1 MIKIVKLLLFLVF
14 LIKKL
19 YTFFI
24 KTLLNA
30 ILSNAENRKKKH
42 FKNYTFLAEMMVLN
56 ICIQNSLASVEHTT
70 IRNIGI
76 LNKAK

>member
-1 MIKIVKLLLFLVF
+1 MIKIVKLLLFLV
-14 LIKKL
+14 LIKNNIL
-19 YTFFI
+19 FFI

-42 FKNYTFLAEMMVLN
+42 FKYYTFLAEMMVLN

>member
-30 ILSNAENRKKKH
+30 ILSDAENRKKH
-42 FKNYTFLAEMMVLN
+42 FKYYTFLAERMVLN

-70 IRNIGI
+70 IRKIGI